1 MTTII
6 INKEDKTASIEG
18 RVLPRFGVYELY
30 QGTVYYQR
38 YANPDLFTLGF
49 AGSSEWFIPPDEI
62 TKNQKHYTHAL
73 NSQGQLVLT
82 LKPAQNQD
90 IMDIHNDNL
99 YVNRDNWRMFCH
111 TFRNEAETDQHRLES
126 LKNCYQ
132 LDVIHWIYQNYSQ
145 LQSRI
150 AFENINAVRS
160 MVRKISAT
168 MAAQFITYNET
179 SNIHALHPNY
189 TTISKLEM
197 TRGKLK
203 GRLEHDKTLDEPKLK
218 WDMTP
223 EQFMTAFMTP
233 PPATILLYIDSINNR
248 GGTPATAE
256 LTVVNTRPNAGTIK
270 WQQKLGSI
278 WSDIPDATGTSYTPP
293 TTQDLII
300 RAVATGYLDLDGE
313 TIPDV
318 VSNELSIQR

>member
-1 MTTII
+1 MTTQPLIFNQYDRSLGYPI
-6 INKEDKTASIEG
+6 INIG
-18 RVLPRFGVYELY
+18 
-30 QGTVYYQR
+30 YYD
-38 YANPDLFTLGF
+38 ANPDNTGITFSTSVDYSWGLGTQKIF
-49 AGSSEWFIPPDEI
+49 LVPDEVA
-62 TKNQKHYTHAL
+62 TYNHHYHNPSI

-82 LKPAQNQD
+82 LKPAQNQE

-111 TFRNEAETDQHRLES
+111 AFRNEAETDQHRLES

-145 LQSRI
+145 LQSRL
-150 AFENINAVRS
+150 AFENITAVRS

-179 SNIHALHPNY
+179 SNLHALHPNY
-189 TTISKLEM
+189 TTIAKAEM

-270 WQQKLGSI
+270 WQQKLGE
-278 WSDIPDATGTSYTPP
+278 
-293 TTQDLII
+293 
-300 RAVATGYLDLDGE
+300 YLD
-313 TIPDV
+313 
-318 VSNELSIQR
+318 